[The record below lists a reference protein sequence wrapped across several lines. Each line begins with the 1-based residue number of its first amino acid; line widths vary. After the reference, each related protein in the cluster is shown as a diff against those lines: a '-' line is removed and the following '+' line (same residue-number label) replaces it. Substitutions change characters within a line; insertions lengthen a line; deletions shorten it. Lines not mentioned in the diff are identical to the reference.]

1 MMPRLLRPLAGLAA
15 LLLAAPAF
23 AQSGNPAVVTPGT
36 PELAPGQ
43 PAPSTVNAAD
53 RLFLQQAAI
62 GGMAEVELAEFVLS
76 RSHNTEVEAFADRM
90 KADHGQA
97 NAELKSI
104 ADAAGMKLPTT
115 LDADHRAVRERL
127 ATISNQAFDLA
138 YLQGQLVDHQKTAQL
153 LTYVIG
159 SGQDPMLK
167 AFASKNLPIVLE
179 HLHLVQELQTK
190 LAGKA
195 A

>member
-1 MMPRLLRPLAGLAA
+1 
-15 LLLAAPAF
+15 
-23 AQSGNPAVVTPGT
+23 
-36 PELAPGQ
+36 
-43 PAPSTVNAAD
+43 
-53 RLFLQQAAI
+53 
-62 GGMAEVELAEFVLS
+62 
-76 RSHNTEVEAFADRM
+76 
-90 KADHGQA
+90 
-97 NAELKSI
+97 
-104 ADAAGMKLPTT
+104 
-115 LDADHRAVRERL
+115 
-127 ATISNQAFDLA
+127 
-138 YLQGQLVDHQKTAQL
+138 VDHQKTAQL